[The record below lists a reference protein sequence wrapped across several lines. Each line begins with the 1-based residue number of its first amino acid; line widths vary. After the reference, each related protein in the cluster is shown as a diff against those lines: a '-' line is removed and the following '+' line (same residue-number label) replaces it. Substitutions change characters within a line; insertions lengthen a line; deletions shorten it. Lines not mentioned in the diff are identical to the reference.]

1 MGLVFCYN
9 LWRNISSCAFFLS
22 LHSEEAVNMFLP
34 LEGDDLIHLG
44 RVVALV
50 RDEGETAV
58 VLRDGTVMATGFTPR
73 TLAKRHRN
81 FVREAALAAKASHF
95 SRR

>member
-1 MGLVFCYN
+1 
-9 LWRNISSCAFFLS
+9 
-22 LHSEEAVNMFLP
+22 MFLP

-50 RDEGETAV
+50 RDEGETAI
-58 VLRDGTVMATGFTPR
+58 VLRDGTVLATGFTPR
-73 TLAKRHRN
+73 TLAQRHRH
-81 FVREAALAAKASHF
+81 FVREAVLAAKAFHF